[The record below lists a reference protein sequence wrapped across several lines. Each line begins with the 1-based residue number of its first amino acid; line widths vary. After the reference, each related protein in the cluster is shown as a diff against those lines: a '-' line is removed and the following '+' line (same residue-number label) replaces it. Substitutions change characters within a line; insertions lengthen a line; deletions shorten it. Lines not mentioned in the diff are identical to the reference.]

1 MAGPVFSRYRQAELV
16 PVESKQNRNS
26 PLNTDIKKSTQN
38 QGIEL
43 SVLVPVYNEEDVLD
57 LLFERLYPVLDEFG
71 RSYEILF
78 VNDGSSD
85 GSAEILS
92 GQFKKRPDVTRV
104 VFLSSNAGQHAALIA
119 GFQHA
124 HGESIITLDAD
135 LQNPPEEI
143 PAIVAEMDKG
153 FDYVGSIRASRSDR
167 AWRHVASRLMNSLR
181 EKITNIQMTDQG
193 CMLRGY
199 SREIA
204 LEIADSNE
212 SRTFIP
218 ALAYLYAARP
228 TEITVVHEQRA
239 AGESKYSLFK
249 LIQLNFDLITS
260 FSSVPLQLISFT
272 GIVVS
277 LLSLLF
283 VIYLAFRRIFIGP
296 EVEGVFT
303 LFGITIFLMGL
314 LLFSVGMLGEYIGRI
329 NGLVRRRKRFRVASV
344 LEADDGVKLR
354 PEE

>member
-1 MAGPVFSRYRQAELV
+1 
-16 PVESKQNRNS
+16 
-26 PLNTDIKKSTQN
+26 
-38 QGIEL
+38 
-43 SVLVPVYNEEDVLD
+43 VYNEQEVLSI
-57 LLFERLYPVLDEFG
+57 LFERLYPVMDTLG
-71 RSYEILF
+71 RAYEIVF

-85 GSAEILS
+85 SSAAILAQ
-92 GQFKKRPDVTRV
+92 QFENRPDVTRV
-104 VFLSSNAGQHAALIA
+104 VSLSSNAGQHAALIA
-119 GFQHA
+119 GFELTR
-124 HGESIITLDAD
+124 GEFIITMDAD

-143 PAIVAEMDKG
+143 PAIVEEMDRG
-153 FDYVGSIRASRSDR
+153 FDYVGSIRASRHDK
-167 AWRHVASRLMNSLR
+167 AWRHVASRMMNGLR
-181 EKITNIQMTDQG
+181 EKITNIRMTDQG

-199 SREIA
+199 SKEIVKEIA
-204 LEIADSNE
+204 VSNE

-228 TEITVVHEQRA
+228 TEITVAHEERA
-239 AGESKYSLFK
+239 AGQSKYSLFK
-249 LIQLNFDLITS
+249 LIQLNFDLVTS

-277 LLSLLF
+277 IISLLF
-283 VIYLAFRRIFIGP
+283 VCYLAYRRIFYGP

-344 LEADDGVKLR
+344 LEAHEGVKS
-354 PEE
+354 PEEKTGSSSETT

>member
-1 MAGPVFSRYRQAELV
+1 MTKDTQGQLV
-16 PVESKQNRNS
+16 
-26 PLNTDIKKSTQN
+26 D
-38 QGIEL
+38 L
-43 SVLVPVYNEEDVLD
+43 SVIIPVYNEQDVLGQ
-57 LLFERLYPVLDEFG
+57 LFERLYPVMDAMG
-71 RSYEILF
+71 RSFEILF

-85 GSAEILS
+85 NSADILAQ
-92 GQFKKRPDVTRV
+92 QFEQRPDVTRV
-104 VFLSSNAGQHAALIA
+104 VSLSSNAGQHAALIA
-119 GFQHA
+119 GFELTR
-124 HGESIITLDAD
+124 GNFIITLDAD

-153 FDYVGSIRASRSDR
+153 FDYVGSIRASRNDK
-167 AWRHVASRLMNSLR
+167 AWRHYASRMMNSLR

-199 SREIA
+199 SREIV
-204 LEIADSNE
+204 LEVAISNE

-228 TEITVVHEQRA
+228 TEITVVHEERA

-249 LIQLNFDLITS
+249 LIQLNFDLMTS

-277 LLSLLF
+277 ILSFLF
-283 VIYLAFRRIFIGP
+283 VMYLAYRRLFYGP

-344 LEADDGVKLR
+344 LQAGEGVKS
-354 PEE
+354 PDDETKPSSGPDQ

>member
-1 MAGPVFSRYRQAELV
+1 MNGDKAKDTRSQLV
-16 PVESKQNRNS
+16 
-26 PLNTDIKKSTQN
+26 D
-38 QGIEL
+38 L
-43 SVLVPVYNEEDVLD
+43 SVLIPVYNEQDVLNK
-57 LLFERLYPVLDEFG
+57 LFDRLYPVMDALE
-71 RSYEILF
+71 RSFEILF

-85 GSAEILS
+85 GSADILVQ
-92 GQFKKRPDVTRV
+92 QFEKRPDVTRV
-104 VFLSSNAGQHAALIA
+104 VSLSSNAGQHAALIA
-119 GFQHA
+119 GFELTR
-124 HGESIITLDAD
+124 GKFIITLDAD

-143 PAIVAEMDKG
+143 PAIVTELDKG
-153 FDYVGSIRASRSDR
+153 FDYVGSIRASRHDK
-167 AWRHVASRLMNSLR
+167 AWRHIASRMMNSLR
-181 EKITNIQMTDQG
+181 EKITNIRMTDQG

-204 LEIADSNE
+204 LEIAISNE

-228 TEITVVHEQRA
+228 TEITVAHEERA

-249 LIQLNFDLITS
+249 LIQLNFDLVTS

-277 LLSLLF
+277 IISFLF
-283 VIYLAFRRIFIGP
+283 VVYLAYRRLFYGP

-344 LEADDGVKLR
+344 LEAGEGVKSSGDDKKTS
-354 PEE
+354 P

>member
-1 MAGPVFSRYRQAELV
+1 M
-16 PVESKQNRNS
+16 
-26 PLNTDIKKSTQN
+26 NTDIKKSTAGQLRD
-38 QGIEL
+38 L
-43 SVLVPVYNEEDVLD
+43 SVLIPVYNEQDVLS
-57 LLFERLYPVLDEFG
+57 LLFERLYPVLDALG
-71 RSYEILF
+71 RSYEVVF

-85 GSAEILS
+85 NSAAILS
-92 GQFKKRPDVTRV
+92 QQFEQRPEVTRV
-104 VFLSSNAGQHAALIA
+104 IFLSSNAGQHAALIA

-143 PAIVAEMDKG
+143 PAILAEMDKG
-153 FDYVGSIRASRSDR
+153 FDYVGSIRASRSDK
-167 AWRHVASRLMNSLR
+167 AWRHIASRLMNSLR
-181 EKITNIQMTDQG
+181 EKITNIHMTDQG

-199 SREIA
+199 SRDVAMEV
-204 LEIADSNE
+204 ADSDE

-218 ALAYLYAARP
+218 ALAYLYAAKP
-228 TEITVVHEQRA
+228 TEITVAHEERA
-239 AGESKYSLFK
+239 AGQSKYSLFK

-277 LLSLLF
+277 MLSLLF
-283 VIYLAFRRIFIGP
+283 VFYLAFRRIFYGP

-344 LEADDGVKLR
+344 LQAGDGVKLSTDD
-354 PEE
+354 

>member
-1 MAGPVFSRYRQAELV
+1 MKKYDENELV
-16 PVESKQNRNS
+16 
-26 PLNTDIKKSTQN
+26 D
-38 QGIEL
+38 L
-43 SVLVPVYNEEDVLD
+43 SVLIPVYNEQGVLSM
-57 LLFERLYPVLDEFG
+57 LFERLYPVLDTLG
-71 RSYEILF
+71 RSYEILY

-85 GSAEILS
+85 DSAELLTK
-92 GQFKKRPDVTRV
+92 QFEQRPDVTRV
-104 VFLSSNAGQHAALIA
+104 IFLSSNAGQHAALIA
-119 GFQHA
+119 GFQCA
-124 HGESIITLDAD
+124 RGKVVVTLDAD

-153 FDYVGSIRASRSDR
+153 FDYVGSIRATRSDK
-167 AWRHVASRLMNSLR
+167 AWRHIASRLMNSLR
-181 EKITNIQMTDQG
+181 EKITNIHMTDQG

-199 SREIA
+199 SRDIT
-204 LEIADSNE
+204 LEIAESNE

-228 TEITVVHEQRA
+228 TEITVVHKERA
-239 AGESKYSLFK
+239 AGDSKYSLFK
-249 LIQLNFDLITS
+249 LIQLNFDLVTS

-272 GIVVS
+272 GIIVS
-277 LLSLLF
+277 ALSLLF
-283 VIYLAFRRIFIGP
+283 VFYLAFRRIFYGP

-344 LEADDGVKLR
+344 LEASDGVK
-354 PEE
+354 PSPDEEKPTP

>member
-1 MAGPVFSRYRQAELV
+1 LNGDKIQDTQSQLV
-16 PVESKQNRNS
+16 
-26 PLNTDIKKSTQN
+26 D
-38 QGIEL
+38 L
-43 SVLVPVYNEEDVLD
+43 SVLIPVYNEQDVLGK
-57 LLFERLYPVLDEFG
+57 LFERLYPVMDSLG
-71 RSYEILF
+71 RSFEILL
-78 VNDGSSD
+78 VNDGSRD
-85 GSAEILS
+85 NSADILAQ
-92 GQFKKRPDVTRV
+92 QFERRPDVTRV
-104 VFLSSNAGQHAALIA
+104 VTLSSNAGQHAALIA
-119 GFQHA
+119 GFELTR
-124 HGESIITLDAD
+124 GKFIITLDAD

-153 FDYVGSIRASRSDR
+153 FDYVGSIRASRHDK
-167 AWRHVASRLMNSLR
+167 AWRHIASRMMNSLR
-181 EKITNIQMTDQG
+181 EKITNIRMTDQG

-204 LEIADSNE
+204 LEVAISNE

-218 ALAYLYAARP
+218 ALAYLYAAKP
-228 TEITVVHEQRA
+228 TEITVAHEERA

-249 LIQLNFDLITS
+249 LIQLNFDLMTS

-277 LLSLLF
+277 IISFLF
-283 VIYLAFRRIFIGP
+283 VMYLAYRRLFYGP

-329 NGLVRRRKRFRVASV
+329 NGLVRKRKRFRVASV
-344 LEADDGVKLR
+344 LEAGEGVKSFDDAKK
-354 PEE
+354 PSP

>member
-1 MAGPVFSRYRQAELV
+1 MNADKTKDTQSQLV
-16 PVESKQNRNS
+16 D
-26 PLNTDIKKSTQN
+26 LA
-38 QGIEL
+38 
-43 SVLVPVYNEEDVLD
+43 VLIPVYNEQDVLGK
-57 LLFERLYPVLDEFG
+57 LFDRLYPVMDALG
-71 RSYEILF
+71 RSFEILF

-85 GSAEILS
+85 SSADILAQ
-92 GQFKKRPDVTRV
+92 QFERRPDVTRV
-104 VFLSSNAGQHAALIA
+104 VSLSSNAGQHAALIA
-119 GFQHA
+119 GFELTR
-124 HGESIITLDAD
+124 GRFIITLDAD

-153 FDYVGSIRASRSDR
+153 FDYVGSIRASRHDK
-167 AWRHVASRLMNSLR
+167 AWRHIASRMMNSLR
-181 EKITNIQMTDQG
+181 EKITNIHMTDQG

-204 LEIADSNE
+204 LEVAISNE

-218 ALAYLYAARP
+218 ALAYLYAAKP
-228 TEITVVHEQRA
+228 VEITVAHEERA

-249 LIQLNFDLITS
+249 LIQLNFDLMTS

-277 LLSLLF
+277 IISFLF
-283 VIYLAFRRIFIGP
+283 VVYLAYRRLFYGP

-344 LEADDGVKLR
+344 LEAGEGVKSSGDGKKSSS
-354 PEE
+354 

>member
-1 MAGPVFSRYRQAELV
+1 LNGDKAKDTRSQLV
-16 PVESKQNRNS
+16 
-26 PLNTDIKKSTQN
+26 D
-38 QGIEL
+38 L
-43 SVLVPVYNEEDVLD
+43 SVLIPVYNEQDVLNK
-57 LLFERLYPVLDEFG
+57 LFDRLYPVMDALE
-71 RSYEILF
+71 RSFEILF

-85 GSAEILS
+85 GSADILVQ
-92 GQFKKRPDVTRV
+92 QFEKRPDVTRV
-104 VFLSSNAGQHAALIA
+104 VSLSSNAGQHAALIA
-119 GFQHA
+119 GFELTR
-124 HGESIITLDAD
+124 GKFIITLDAD

-143 PAIVAEMDKG
+143 PAIVTELDKG
-153 FDYVGSIRASRSDR
+153 FDYVGSIRASRHDK
-167 AWRHVASRLMNSLR
+167 AWRHIASRMMNSLR
-181 EKITNIQMTDQG
+181 EKITNIRMTDQG

-204 LEIADSNE
+204 LEIAISNE

-228 TEITVVHEQRA
+228 TEITVAHEERA

-249 LIQLNFDLITS
+249 LIQLNFDLVTS

-277 LLSLLF
+277 IISFLF
-283 VIYLAFRRIFIGP
+283 VVYLAYRRLFYGP

-344 LEADDGVKLR
+344 LEAGEGVKSSGDDKKTS
-354 PEE
+354 P

>member
-1 MAGPVFSRYRQAELV
+1 MV
-16 PVESKQNRNS
+16 
-26 PLNTDIKKSTQN
+26 
-38 QGIEL
+38 EL
-43 SVLVPVYNEEDVLD
+43 SVLIPVYNEEDVLSM
-57 LLFERLYPVLDEFG
+57 LFERLYPVLDELG

-85 GSAEILS
+85 NSASILAQ
-92 GQFKKRPDVTRV
+92 QFEQRPDVTRV
-104 VFLSSNAGQHAALIA
+104 IFLSSNAGQHAALIA

-124 HGESIITLDAD
+124 HGELIITLDAD

-153 FDYVGSIRASRSDR
+153 FDYVGTIRASRNDR
-167 AWRHVASRLMNSLR
+167 AWRHFASRMMNSLR
-181 EKITNIQMTDQG
+181 EKITSIRMTDQG

-199 SREIA
+199 SRDIA
-204 LEIADSNE
+204 QVVAESDE

-228 TEITVVHEQRA
+228 TEITVAHEQRA

-260 FSSVPLQLISFT
+260 FSSLPLQFISFT
-272 GIVVS
+272 GIFVS
-277 LLSLLF
+277 MLSLLF
-283 VIYLAFRRIFIGP
+283 VVYLAYRRIFHGP

-314 LLFSVGMLGEYIGRI
+314 LLFAVGMVGEYIGRI
-329 NGLVRRRKRFRVASV
+329 NGLVRKRKRFRIASV
-344 LEADDGVKLR
+344 LEAGGDIKPPIDETDSR
-354 PEE
+354 SQAD

>member
-1 MAGPVFSRYRQAELV
+1 MNA
-16 PVESKQNRNS
+16 
-26 PLNTDIKKSTQN
+26 DIKKNTAGQLV
-38 QGIEL
+38 EL
-43 SVLVPVYNEEDVLD
+43 SILIPVYNEEDVLS
-57 LLFERLYPVLDEFG
+57 LLFERLYPVLDALE
-71 RSYEILF
+71 RSYEVLF

-85 GSAEILS
+85 NSATILS
-92 GQFKKRPDVTRV
+92 EQFEQRPDVTRV
-104 VFLSSNAGQHAALIA
+104 IFLSSNAGQHAALIA
-119 GFQHA
+119 GFQRA
-124 HGESIITLDAD
+124 HGKTIITLDAD

-153 FDYVGSIRASRSDR
+153 FDYVGSIRASRSDK
-167 AWRHVASRLMNSLR
+167 AWRHIASRMMNSLR
-181 EKITNIQMTDQG
+181 EKITNIRMTDQG

-199 SREIA
+199 SRDVA
-204 LEIADSNE
+204 LEVAESDE

-218 ALAYLYAARP
+218 ALAYLYAAKP
-228 TEITVVHEQRA
+228 TEITVAHEERA
-239 AGESKYSLFK
+239 AGQSKYSLFK

-277 LLSLLF
+277 MLSLLF
-283 VIYLAFRRIFIGP
+283 VLYLAFRRIFYGP

-344 LEADDGVKLR
+344 LEAGDGVKS
-354 PEE
+354 PTDD

>member
-1 MAGPVFSRYRQAELV
+1 MNGDTIQDTQSQLV
-16 PVESKQNRNS
+16 
-26 PLNTDIKKSTQN
+26 D
-38 QGIEL
+38 L
-43 SVLVPVYNEEDVLD
+43 SVLIPVYNEQDVLGK
-57 LLFERLYPVLDEFG
+57 LFDRLYPVMDSFG
-71 RSYEILF
+71 RSFEILF
-78 VNDGSSD
+78 VNDGSRD
-85 GSAEILS
+85 GSADILAQ
-92 GQFKKRPDVTRV
+92 QFERRPDVTRV
-104 VFLSSNAGQHAALIA
+104 VTLSSNAGQHAALIA
-119 GFQHA
+119 GFELTR
-124 HGESIITLDAD
+124 GKFIITLDAD

-153 FDYVGSIRASRSDR
+153 FDYVGSIRASRHDK
-167 AWRHVASRLMNSLR
+167 AWRHIASRMMNSLR
-181 EKITNIQMTDQG
+181 EKITNIRMTDQG

-204 LEIADSNE
+204 LEVAISNE

-218 ALAYLYAARP
+218 ALAYLYAAKP
-228 TEITVVHEQRA
+228 TEITVAHEERA

-249 LIQLNFDLITS
+249 LIQLNFDLMTS

-277 LLSLLF
+277 IISFLF
-283 VIYLAFRRIFIGP
+283 VMYLAYRRLFYGP

-329 NGLVRRRKRFRVASV
+329 NGLVRKRKRFRVASV
-344 LEADDGVKLR
+344 LEAGEGVKSSNDGKE
-354 PEE
+354 PSP

>member
-1 MAGPVFSRYRQAELV
+1 MADIENKKHYQLV
-16 PVESKQNRNS
+16 
-26 PLNTDIKKSTQN
+26 D
-38 QGIEL
+38 L
-43 SVLVPVYNEEDVLD
+43 SVLIPVYNEQDVLSM
-57 LLFERLYPVLDEFG
+57 LFERLYPVLDELD
-71 RSYEILF
+71 RSYEVLL

-85 GSAEILS
+85 DSANLLS
-92 GQFKKRPDVTRV
+92 AQFEKRPEVTRV
-104 VFLSSNAGQHAALIA
+104 VSLSSNAGQHAAIIA
-119 GFQHA
+119 GFQLA
-124 HGESIITLDAD
+124 RGRTVVTLDAD

-153 FDYVGSIRASRSDR
+153 FDYVGSIRASRNDK
-167 AWRHVASRLMNSLR
+167 AWRHIASKMMNSLR
-181 EKITNIQMTDQG
+181 EKITNIRMTDQG

-199 SREIA
+199 SRDIT
-204 LEIADSNE
+204 LEIAESNE

-228 TEITVVHEQRA
+228 TEITVAHEERA
-239 AGESKYSLFK
+239 AGDSKYSLFK
-249 LIQLNFDLITS
+249 LIQLNFDLITG
-260 FSSVPLQLISFT
+260 FSSLPLQLISLT

-277 LLSLLF
+277 MLSLLF
-283 VIYLAFRRIFIGP
+283 VFYLAFRRIFYGP

-344 LEADDGVKLR
+344 LEAGDSVKSTSDDEK
-354 PEE
+354 PST

>member
-1 MAGPVFSRYRQAELV
+1 LNSDKTKDTQGQLV
-16 PVESKQNRNS
+16 
-26 PLNTDIKKSTQN
+26 
-38 QGIEL
+38 EL
-43 SVLVPVYNEEDVLD
+43 SVLIPVYNEQEVLSQ
-57 LLFERLYPVLDEFG
+57 LFDRLYPVMDALG
-71 RSYEILF
+71 RSFEILF

-85 GSAEILS
+85 KSAAILAQ
-92 GQFKKRPDVTRV
+92 QFEQRPDVTRV
-104 VFLSSNAGQHAALIA
+104 VSLSSNAGQHAALIA
-119 GFQHA
+119 GFEIA
-124 HGESIITLDAD
+124 RGEFIITLDAD

-153 FDYVGSIRASRSDR
+153 FDYVGSIRASRHDK
-167 AWRHVASRLMNSLR
+167 AWRHIASRMMNRLR
-181 EKITNIQMTDQG
+181 EKITNIHMTDQG

-204 LEIADSNE
+204 LEVAISNE

-228 TEITVVHEQRA
+228 TEITVAHEERA

-249 LIQLNFDLITS
+249 LIQLNFDLMTS
-260 FSSVPLQLISFT
+260 FSSVPLQLISLT
-272 GIVVS
+272 GIFVS
-277 LLSLLF
+277 IISFLF
-283 VIYLAFRRIFIGP
+283 VMYLAYRRLFYGP

-344 LEADDGVKLR
+344 LEAVEGVKSQDDELE
-354 PEE
+354 PTSSPNE